1 MNTLRGETTLKI
13 NKKNVKVVLNMNA
26 FRILSQKFSVKL
38 AELDKFMSEDGI
50 ESICAITYCGALN
63 AAAKQNKEFEY
74 SYDAFCAHFL
84 DDDKG
89 MEQVAQLISES
100 FGPKEEGNA

>member
-13 NKKNVKVVLNMNA
+13 NKKNVKVVINMNA
-26 FRILSQKFSVKL
+26 FRILTQKFGVKL
-38 AELDKFMSEDGI
+38 AELDTFMADDGI

-63 AAAKQNKEFEY
+63 AAARQNKEFEY
-74 SYDAFCAHFL
+74 NYDSFCAHFL
-84 DDDKG
+84 DDETG
-89 MEQVAQLISES
+89 MSKVADLITES